1 MDFFV
6 IFISMK
12 RLCFFL
18 IALAFGVSVFA
29 QDYVTKAGRMDRSR
43 LNIGVYHLRPYART
57 EAHIK
62 DLADCGI
69 DFVICME
76 NDRTALDLFSKYGVG
91 AIVSGIVPGWWGGDG
106 DNAGKLEETNPISK
120 YEEAAASFK
129 DHPAIWGI
137 DIGDEPSALDFPYY
151 GKVMTRVEEL
161 FPNQFAFLNL
171 YPNYASVSQ
180 NTASQTK
187 NQLGTPTYEE
197 HIEQYCKYVP
207 ADYISYD
214 FYYKNIGV
222 AKDYSNL
229 RTVSD
234 ACRRTG
240 RGMWVTVQVNSYDP
254 KVWITENELRFQ
266 AYSALAFGTENI
278 TWACYT
284 AGWWKNQVVDENGV
298 KTQQYGKLKKVNAEL
313 HSIGKEYMKYI
324 SKATSFVGFE
334 GTDML
339 EGTGEKSLGIYSDN
353 VFSDLSA
360 GCPLIV
366 GEMETRNAAPG
377 KALFLCVADDPF
389 DKAPKKHTLRF
400 TAPEQEVSIWGGEG
414 YIPMRRDADGWYEC
428 SVSSCQGILIEAVPD
443 RSDWK
448 DTKKLIAFDLDG
460 TLTAPKQPL
469 TPANRAVLDQLA
481 KRYEIVMAGAG
492 NCKRI
497 YNQMGGY
504 PITIVGNYGMEESRV
519 VDGEFKIV
527 REETSPADTAFF
539 EEKCLELRKK
549 YGYMSWT
556 GDPLEYHQSGMVT
569 FALLGTKADHA
580 DKMAFD
586 PDKKKRRRMY
596 PEVMEIFKD
605 YSVFIGGTTSFDIT
619 PKQYNKY
626 DAVMRYAAERG
637 YSKDEILFVG
647 DDFEDGGNDSQIRLG
662 GMDYVRIEDYTKL
675 PSVLGFLY

>member
-1 MDFFV
+1 
-6 IFISMK
+6 MK
-12 RLCFFL
+12 RFVL
-18 IALAFGVSVFA
+18 ILLALAFGVSASA
-29 QDYVTKAGRMDRSR
+29 QRYVTKAGRMDRSR

-62 DLADCGI
+62 DLADCGV

-76 NDRTALDLFSKYGVG
+76 NDRPALDLFSKYGVG

-106 DNAGKLEETNPISK
+106 DNAGKLAETNPISK
-120 YEEAAASFK
+120 YEEAAAKFQ

-151 GKVMTRVEEL
+151 KTVMEKVEEL

-180 NTASQTK
+180 NTAEQTK
-187 NQLGTPTYEE
+187 SQLGTATYAE
-197 HIEQYCKYVP
+197 HIEKYCEWVP

-214 FYYKNIGV
+214 FYYKNVRV
-222 AKDYSNL
+222 ALDYSNL
-229 RTVSD
+229 RVVSD

-266 AYSALAFGTENI
+266 AYSALAFGAENI

-284 AGWWKNQVVDENGV
+284 AGWWDNQVLDANGV
-298 KTQQYGKLKKVNAEL
+298 KTQQYDKLKKVNAEL
-313 HSIGKEYMKYI
+313 HLIGKDYMRYV
-324 SKATSFVGFE
+324 SKSTSFVGFG
-334 GTDML
+334 GTNML
-339 EGTGEKSLGIYSDN
+339 EGTGEKSLKVYSDE

-360 GCPLIV
+360 GCPLVV
-366 GEMETRNAAPG
+366 GEMVAREGEG
-377 KALFLCVADDPF
+377 KALFVCVADDPF
-389 DKAPKKHTLRF
+389 DKAPKTRTLRF
-400 TAPEQEVSIWGGEG
+400 KAPGKEVSVKGGEG
-414 YIPMRRDADGWYEC
+414 YIPMKRDAQGWYEC
-428 SVSSCQGILIEAVPD
+428 QVSSCQGILIEATPD
-443 RSDWK
+443 RSAWR
-448 DTKKLIAFDLDG
+448 DTKKLIAFDLDA

-469 TPANRAVLDQLA
+469 TDANRAVLDEL
-481 KRYEIVMAGAG
+481 RRRCEIVMAGAG

-497 YNQMGGY
+497 YNQMGEY
-504 PITIVGNYGMEESRV
+504 PITIVGNYGMEESRI

-549 YGYMSWT
+549 YGYMSWA

-569 FALLGTKADHA
+569 FALLGTKAYHE

-586 PDKKKRRRMY
+586 PDKSKRREMY
-596 PEVMEIFKD
+596 PEVMEVFKD

-619 PKQYNKY
+619 PRQYNKY

-637 YSKDEILFVG
+637 YSKDQILFVG
-647 DDFEDGGNDSQIRLG
+647 DDFDDGGNDSQIRLG
-662 GMDYVRIEDYTKL
+662 GMDYVRIDDYTKL
-675 PSVLGFLY
+675 PEKLGFLF